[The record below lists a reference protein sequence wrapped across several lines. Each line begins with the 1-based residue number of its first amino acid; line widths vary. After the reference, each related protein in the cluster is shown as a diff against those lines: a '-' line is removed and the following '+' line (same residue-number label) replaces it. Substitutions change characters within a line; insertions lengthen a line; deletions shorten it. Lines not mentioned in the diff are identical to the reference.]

1 MLPLLGNLLQQ
12 GGVDAEEVCVEDSR
26 DAEKLTSVD
35 ILLVEN
41 LVDGAGGNS
50 DLLCQPEVG
59 FVLPSQFLAD
69 KMPDVRCKLFHCSAL
84 LRQGPSVGWTGFR
97 RTIKKWTFF
106 VHILGS

>member
-35 ILLVEN
+35 ILLVEY
-41 LVDGAGGNS
+41 LVDGAGGDS

-59 FVLPSQFLAD
+59 FMLPSQFLAD
-69 KMPDVRCKLFHCSAL
+69 KMPDVRCE
-84 LRQGPSVGWTGFR
+84 
-97 RTIKKWTFF
+97 
-106 VHILGS
+106 

>member
-35 ILLVEN
+35 VLLVEN

-50 DLLCQPEVG
+50 DLLCQPQIG
-59 FVLPSQFLAD
+59 LLLPSQFLAD
-69 KMPDVRCKLFHCSAL
+69 KMPDVRCE
-84 LRQGPSVGWTGFR
+84 
-97 RTIKKWTFF
+97 
-106 VHILGS
+106 